1 MGISQQNKQ
10 VYDRIKNNWHF
21 GTPKNSPPF
30 GHSTWEF
37 FVSHVQR
44 ESGGCAASMV
54 AELERMGKTSWL
66 DVNMNDQSEGAMI
79 EGVMFSDAFILI
91 LTDGYFQS
99 EYCKKELTC
108 AMDCGKKV
116 ILCHPEGTNVGAAI
130 RKAPTL
136 HGRRVVGNEQ
146 SVQLVTSNPHHRRT
160 SAQMLLQKLSE
171 GGEGEC
177 IIM

>member
-1 MGISQQNKQ
+1 MGRNSQ
-10 VYDRIKNNWHF
+10 VYENIKYNWHY
-21 GTPKNSPPF
+21 GQPKNRPP
-30 GHSTWEF
+30 GTHTTWEF

-44 ESGGCAASMV
+44 ESGGCATAMV
-54 AELERMGKTSWL
+54 AELERMNKTSWL

-99 EYCKKELTC
+99 EYCKKELTA
-108 AMDCGKKV
+108 AMDNGKKV

-130 RKAPTL
+130 RKAPML
-136 HGRRVVGNEQ
+136 NGRRVVGNEQ

-160 SAQMLLQKLSE
+160 SAQMLVQA
-171 GGEGEC
+171 GGVESDC